1 MQKTDKPRI
10 LYLDDDQSN
19 LDSFKANFRKNFEIY
34 AVTNPIEA
42 YNLIDEHDIQV
53 VVTDHNMPSISG
65 VEFLESV
72 AKDYPNV
79 QRILLTGFTELI
91 SVVDAVNRGKVFRII
106 TKPFNLTEIKMMIF
120 EAFDNFSKSIEK
132 DTLIAQLQRQN
143 QQFEF
148 ILRQRLIS

>member
-19 LDSFKANFRKNFEIY
+19 LDSFTANFRKNFEIH
-34 AVTNPIEA
+34 AVTNPFEA

-106 TKPFNLTEIKMMIF
+106 TKPFNLTEIKMMLF
-120 EAFDNFSKSIEK
+120 EAFDNFSKSLEK
-132 DTLIAQLQRQN
+132 DALIAQLQRQN

>member
-1 MQKTDKPRI
+1 MQKTEKPRI

-19 LDSFKANFRKNFEIY
+19 LDSFKANFRKNFEIH

-42 YNLIDEHDIQV
+42 YNLIDEHDIQI

-106 TKPFNLTEIKMMIF
+106 TKPFNLTEIKSMLF

-132 DTLIAQLQRQN
+132 DNLIAKLQRQN